1 MPLAEDVTSTLEAGR
16 NAAANA
22 LRTLADQV
30 ERLPVEDVGGLV
42 ASLEPHLARLRRE
55 LERILGA

>member
-16 NAAANA
+16 KAAANA

-30 ERLPVEDVGGLV
+30 ERLPVEDVGELV

-55 LERILGA
+55 LERILGS